1 MLMAG
6 GGGGAGSIIPTIAAA
21 VELQEEEYACNSET
35 HSGGGLQCDGA
46 DGYVT
51 DHTDLGSEIDIDESE
66 FRREFLKDRWRLLFD
81 KYDPEGFGEIPLDDF
96 LVALDSQEWRE
107 EVPANKRDILRARVK
122 ESTVDAITFQD
133 FVNVMSG
140 KRSRSFKCAVHH
152 RDREVC
158 SENDFHLLVHEP
170 PLFQRMVRMIG
181 DEFLTEERDRKYYAD
196 HYTCCPPPLFIILIT
211 LVELGFFTYYTVAMG
226 EVNPSGPVPIDSVFI
241 YRPDKRLELWRFAFY
256 MFLHAGWLHL
266 LFNLGVQ
273 VVVGLP
279 LEMVHGSF
287 RIAAVYMAGVLAGSL
302 GTSVFD
308 TDVYLVGASG
318 GVYALLAAHLANVLL
333 NYNNMEFGIVRLIGI
348 FIIASADVGFA
359 IYDRYAAEQMGPP
372 VSYVAHLTGALA
384 GLTIGL
390 LVLKNFEQRLHEQL
404 LWWVA
409 LGVYAACTIF
419 AVMYNLMHPDY
430 P

>member
-1 MLMAG
+1 MRKKSLIMCVTSPLSASKMLKKKDEASGRTVTVTSSTTQLHPSCNAG
-6 GGGGAGSIIPTIAAA
+6 EIAAGKP
-21 VELQEEEYACNSET
+21 Q
-35 HSGGGLQCDGA
+35 
-46 DGYVT
+46 
-51 DHTDLGSEIDIDESE
+51 HTSI
-66 FRREFLKDRWRLLFD
+66 
-81 KYDPEGFGEIPLDDF
+81 
-96 LVALDSQEWRE
+96 
-107 EVPANKRDILRARVK
+107 
-122 ESTVDAITFQD
+122 
-133 FVNVMSG
+133 M
-140 KRSRSFKCAVHH
+140 
-152 RDREVC
+152 
-158 SENDFHLLVHEP
+158 
-170 PLFQRMVRMIG
+170 MVRMIG

-211 LVELGFFTYYTVAMG
+211 LVELGFFTYYTAAKG
-226 EVNPSGPVPIDSVFI
+226 EVNSSGPVPIDSVFI

-348 FIIASADVGFA
+348 FVIASADVGFA
-359 IYDRYAAEQMGPP
+359 IYDRYAAEQQQLGPP